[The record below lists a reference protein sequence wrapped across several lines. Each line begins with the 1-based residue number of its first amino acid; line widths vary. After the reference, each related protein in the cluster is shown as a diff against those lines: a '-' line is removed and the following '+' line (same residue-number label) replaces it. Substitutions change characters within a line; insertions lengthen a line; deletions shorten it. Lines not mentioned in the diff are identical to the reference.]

1 MNYNPETKEI
11 KDVCIL
17 DEQSRFWN
25 APNLS
30 ELVNTIQEQ
39 LSSKAEQKNGMG
51 IFGYS
56 SDCVVDLDR
65 VAFTYKNP
73 RVIENKIY
81 IDVEI
86 SDTPMGK
93 IVKCLFDDVAG
104 TTISDIYRFTLTGIG
119 IVNYDR
125 SVQDY
130 QLSCV
135 NLISRVDN

>member
-1 MNYNPETKEI
+1 MNYNPETKEV

-17 DEQSRFWN
+17 DEESRFWN
-25 APNLS
+25 APNLP

-39 LSSKAEQKNGMG
+39 LSSKAEQKAGVG

-56 SDCVVDLDR
+56 SDYVVDLDR

-73 RVIENKIY
+73 RVVENKIY
-81 IDVEI
+81 IDVDI
-86 SDTPMGK
+86 LDTPMGK
-93 IVKCLFDDVAG
+93 IVRCLFDEIAG
-104 TTISDIYRFTLTGIG
+104 TAISDIYRFTLTGIG
-119 IVNYDR
+119 IVNDDR

-135 NLISRVDN
+135 NLISRIDK